1 MLLHKDFEVPT
12 CRRRLLEVL
21 SFVDEEGP
29 ASALQ
34 GGSDDDETSSDV
46 IQDLPGES
54 TSERDFLDALER
66 LAALYGEGFSPRMS
80 SGERRRVFS
89 GRLVSCRCRPQRCPW
104 LADRRERAVWP
115 PDHLIASRERT
126 RHDEVGMLIQSAAAT
141 PRRQLRL
148 R

>member
-21 SFVDEEGP
+21 SFADEEGP

-66 LAALYGEGFSPRMS
+66 LAALYGEGFLTAD
-80 SGERRRVFS
+80 EFRRAKARLLWAARVLS
-89 GRLVSCRCRPQRCPW
+89 LP
-104 LADRRERAVWP
+104 
-115 PDHLIASRERT
+115 
-126 RHDEVGMLIQSAAAT
+126 SAAVPMAGGQA
-141 PRRQLRL
+141 RACRL
-148 R
+148 AAGPLDSVQVEDTTR

>member
-89 GRLVSCRCRPQRCPW
+89 ERLVSCRCLQQRVPMPGGQARACR
-104 LADRRERAVWP
+104 LAAGPLDSVQVE
-115 PDHLIASRERT
+115 DTT
-126 RHDEVGMLIQSAAAT
+126 R
-141 PRRQLRL
+141 
-148 R
+148 